1 MTENKPSRQDRLT
14 ISWANEFFLLH
25 QRDFWYH
32 IVVTGMLATIITLQV
47 IHWFGRF

>member
-32 IVVTGMLATIITLQV
+32 IVITSMLSVV
-47 IHWFGRF
+47 IVLEFLRWFI